1 MEEAAGPI
9 FVKVEGGML
18 IPDEAGPT
26 FVKVEGGTLI
36 PGEDELVHMKEE
48 EEEEEEE
55 MLATDNDHM
64 LDMNQEEGEQMHYA
78 GPTFVKVEEGTL
90 IPDEGH
96 MLDMNQ
102 EEGPQFFYAEPTF
115 VKVEGG
121 TYIPD
126 DGVCSM
132 APKKS
137 RDQQLKEKRE
147 KEKLR
152 MEKIRN
158 DPVLWKIQ
166 QEKQHLKNK
175 KKLEKKQVKL
185 VKDMTNSEHR
195 LQKKEWRERWKK
207 SYNNRK
213 TLKLSN
219 NLSNLTVANS
229 SPQTN
234 VLDTS

>member
-90 IPDEGH
+90 IPDEDGLVHVKEEKEEEEVLAPEDGH

-126 DGVCSM
+126 D
-132 APKKS
+132 APGC
-137 RDQQLKEKRE
+137 
-147 KEKLR
+147 
-152 MEKIRN
+152 
-158 DPVLWKIQ
+158 
-166 QEKQHLKNK
+166 
-175 KKLEKKQVKL
+175 
-185 VKDMTNSEHR
+185 
-195 LQKKEWRERWKK
+195 
-207 SYNNRK
+207 
-213 TLKLSN
+213 
-219 NLSNLTVANS
+219 
-229 SPQTN
+229 
-234 VLDTS
+234 